1 MDVWKP
7 GEESRTLVP
16 KKLKVVGTKTFPY
29 LDMQMEFD
37 ENQNQELCF
46 GVYTKPGFQSNV
58 NSCHPSNCKKAI
70 VKGVSIRLSGLTTRK
85 TQDENKSLSHHY
97 PNFHANLKKAGHLRG
112 DAQLPKLSTILDS
125 RERERAEAEM
135 ERADWKKD
143 SKRTIYLIK
152 KYDGDWRSPVHKLIQ
167 KLRLKYDL
175 KWLRVRMTHKRHM
188 NLKEMLLGDITKK
201 IMQGIDDYE
210 YVKKTKKGKCNC
222 RSTHKPNG
230 ECLYKEECETKA
242 VIYKISCKC
251 CNSFYIGKTSR
262 SLKSRC
268 QEHYQGLGK
277 FFTMKKRFLDQLE
290 QEANPPPPTPNSTHS
305 SSSSSGVSTRSQTRT
320 RLSTPHPPQH
330 SSQQLTTPASA
341 SGLSYLITLMS
352 DSNIR
357 RHFSSQTQQ
366 QTLQI
371 QPSIQEMYPLG
382 GSASD
387 LSEDPSIAQPNT
399 LFHNTTHDSANQG
412 PTNQSD
418 DDQFHSA
425 AATTNAFGRAFG
437 PLVAHLDVDQLERDR
452 AIVLQPLLESDYSKI
467 ECSNITRH
475 MWAHCKDMHFN
486 TKDELY
492 TWVRKNW
499 EVDILHKMPVTS
511 AMKSAGTRFCSLCM
525 KERVA
530 IFNAMHNKKNSQNLM
545 NSRQEL
551 YGRCSCKTRFLR
563 LCAVGNAGADEV

>member
-1 MDVWKP
+1 M
-7 GEESRTLVP
+7 T
-16 KKLKVVGTKTFPY
+16 
-29 LDMQMEFD
+29 MNM
-37 ENQNQELCF
+37 
-46 GVYTKPGFQSNV
+46 
-58 NSCHPSNCKKAI
+58 
-70 VKGVSIRLSGLTTRK
+70 
-85 TQDENKSLSHHY
+85 
-97 PNFHANLKKAGHLRG
+97 
-112 DAQLPKLSTILDS
+112 
-125 RERERAEAEM
+125 
-135 ERADWKKD
+135 
-143 SKRTIYLIK
+143 SKR
-152 KYDGDWRSPVHKLIQ
+152 
-167 KLRLKYDL
+167 LRKANA
-175 KWLRVRMTHKRHM
+175 TAGPPT
-188 NLKEMLLGDITKK
+188 NLT
-201 IMQGIDDYE
+201 
-210 YVKKTKKGKCNC
+210 
-222 RSTHKPNG
+222 
-230 ECLYKEECETKA
+230 ECETKA

-268 QEHYQGLGK
+268 QEHYQGLRK
-277 FFTMKKRFLDQLE
+277 LFTMKKRFMTHLE
-290 QEANPPPPTPNSTHS
+290 EEANPPLLNPNSNHS
-305 SSSSSGVSTRSQTRT
+305 SSSNSSVSTRSQTRA

-341 SGLSYLITLMS
+341 SGLSYILTLLS

-357 RHFSSQTQQ
+357 RNFCPQAQQ
-366 QTLQI
+366 QTQLQI
-371 QPSIQEMYPLG
+371 QQPIQEIYPLG

-399 LFHNTTHDSANQG
+399 LFHNTTHDSASQG

-418 DDQFHSA
+418 DETFHSA
-425 AATTNAFGRAFG
+425 ASHLSYATTNAFGRAFG

-530 IFNAMHNKKNSQNLM
+530 IFNAMHNNKTSPNLM